1 MIKVNTKKNKGKLEN
16 NVSSA
21 RHKSYY
27 NTESINRALERAI
40 KDDKFVTNAIKLL
53 NGIHFPVFK
62 NNIVDYVRSITTTDT
77 DMISLF
83 ESLDGYIKFKDA
95 YHVQKALEEN
105 IPAKKKE
112 YQITDKTREQPV
124 VRTRN
129 TTTADKSIKER
140 EAVNKYEERKDYPEV
155 TPTAMSDFI
164 CSMCGKSFQNQDDL
178 VHHRQFERE
187 LREEGEIE
195 EEGLKDREKGVNQQ
209 QQQQQHQLQEQPSI
223 GKKQQQIERVGD
235 ITGEP
240 PTNIT
245 TDKEI
250 ASKMANLL
258 EGLEFP
264 VTKEVIKD
272 HINKKKRKSK
282 VMKNNKI
289 IVDTVL
295 QAIQNNLQERIQYNN
310 VYEIEK
316 AAKLVRR
323 MNG

>member
-1 MIKVNTKKNKGKLEN
+1 MIKVNTKNKIED

-21 RHKSYY
+21 IHKSTYD
-27 NTESINRALERAI
+27 TDSINRALERAI
-40 KDDKFVTNAIKLL
+40 KDDKFVSNAIKLL
-53 NGIHFPVFK
+53 NGIHFPAFK
-62 NNIVDYVRSITTTDT
+62 NNIVDYVRSITTNT

-83 ESLDGYIKFKDA
+83 ESLDGYIKFKDP

-124 VRTRN
+124 VRTHN
-129 TTTADKSIKER
+129 TTTTIDKNIKER
-140 EAVNKYEERKDYPEV
+140 EEAVLNRYEERKDYAEV

-164 CSMCGKSFQNQDDL
+164 CSVCGKTFQNQYDL
-178 VHHRQFERE
+178 VHHRNFERE
-187 LREEGEIE
+187 LREEGELE
-195 EEGLKDREKGVNQQ
+195 EQGVKDREKGINQQ
-209 QQQQQHQLQEQPSI
+209 QQKRQLRQQQQPSI
-223 GKKQQQIERVGD
+223 SKQQPIERVGD
-235 ITGEP
+235 ITGEL

-264 VTKEVIKD
+264 VTKEEVED
-272 HINKKKRKSK
+272 HINEKRKSK
-282 VMKNNKI
+282 VMKNNRIII

-295 QAIQNNLQERIQYNN
+295 QAIQNNLQEGVQYNN

-316 AAKLVRR
+316 AAKLVRKKR
-323 MNG
+323 

>member
-1 MIKVNTKKNKGKLEN
+1 M
-16 NVSSA
+16 
-21 RHKSYY
+21 
-27 NTESINRALERAI
+27 
-40 KDDKFVTNAIKLL
+40 
-53 NGIHFPVFK
+53 
-62 NNIVDYVRSITTTDT
+62 
-77 DMISLF
+77 F
-83 ESLDGYIKFKDA
+83 ESLDAYIKFKDA
-95 YHVQKALEEN
+95 YHIQKALEEN
-105 IPAKKKE
+105 IPAKKKQ

-124 VRTRN
+124 VRTHN

-164 CSMCGKSFQNQDDL
+164 CSMCGKTFQNQDDL

-187 LREEGEIE
+187 VREEEI
-195 EEGLKDREKGVNQQ
+195 EEGLKDREKGMNQQ
-209 QQQQQHQLQEQPSI
+209 QQQPSI
-223 GKKQQQIERVGD
+223 GKHQPIERVGD
-235 ITGEP
+235 ITGEL

-264 VTKEVIKD
+264 VTKEEIKD
-272 HINKKKRKSK
+272 HINKKKKSK

-316 AAKLVRR
+316 AAKLVRK
-323 MNG
+323 MNE